1 MEQKNKNKILI
12 HACCGICS
20 GYPIALLKDMGYQ
33 PVVYFCNPNLDTK
46 EEFEKRLEA
55 QKVVCMYHWV
65 DLIVEEY
72 NHEEFLSVAAGL
84 ENEPERGKRC
94 DKCIELRLK
103 KAAIKAKELGIS
115 KFTTSL
121 VISPHKNF
129 EKITQIGKSVSAEIE
144 NLHQNGL
151 PSASPLEYLP
161 LEYLPLEYLP
171 LDFKK
176 KDGFLKTNK
185 LSKELGIYRQNYC
198 GCEFA
203 KIH

>member
-1 MEQKNKNKILI
+1 MAQNENKILI

-20 GYPIALLKDMGYQ
+20 GYPISLLKEMGYE
-33 PVVYFCNPNLDTK
+33 PVVFFSNSNLDTR
-46 EEFEKRLEA
+46 EEFERRLEA
-55 QKVVCMYHWV
+55 QKIVCMYHWV
-65 DLIVEEY
+65 DLIIDEY
-72 NHEEFLSVAAGL
+72 NHNEFLETVKGL

-94 DKCIELRLK
+94 DKCIEMRLRRAVN
-103 KAAIKAKELGIS
+103 KAQELGIT

-129 EKITQIGKSVSAEIE
+129 EKITSIGKSLSEDIE
-144 NLHQNGL
+144 YV
-151 PSASPLEYLP
+151 AI
-161 LEYLPLEYLP
+161 
-171 LDFKK
+171 DFKK

-203 KIH
+203 KNIN

>member
-1 MEQKNKNKILI
+1 MEQNQENKILV

-20 GYPIALLKDMGYQ
+20 GYPISLLKEMGYL
-33 PVVYFCNPNLDTK
+33 PVVYFCNPNIDSID
-46 EEFEKRLEA
+46 EFDRRLKA
-55 QKVVCMYHWV
+55 QKIVCMYHWV
-65 DLIVEEY
+65 DLVVEEY
-72 NHEEFLSVAAGL
+72 NHADFLNVANGL

-94 DKCIELRLK
+94 VECIKLRLEK
-103 KAAIKAKELGIS
+103 TAQKARNLGIK

-129 EKITQIGKSVSAEIE
+129 DMISKIGAKIAGD
-144 NLHQNGL
+144 
-151 PSASPLEYLP
+151 LEFVAI
-161 LEYLPLEYLP
+161 
-171 LDFKK
+171 DFKK

-203 KIH
+203 KKHLEKN